1 MLITSLTNNKIKEVS
16 KLKEKKYRNITNTF
30 LIEGINLVLEAEKKG
45 LLKEVFAL
53 EDSNITTNT
62 NITYVTKEVM
72 KKISTTDSIP
82 TVVGVSYK
90 KKEEEVGSRILILD
104 NIQDP
109 GNLGTIIRSS
119 KAFNINTIVLS
130 TKTVDMYNPKVLR
143 ATEGTIFHTNII
155 VRELEPFIQSLKKD
169 NYKIYGTKVDKGSN
183 VKDINI
189 PLKYALIMGSEGNG
203 INNNIIKLCDD
214 YLYIK
219 MNKEVESLNVAIA
232 TSILLYEMD
241 GKYEFNQ
248 NR

>member
-30 LIEGINLVLEAEKKG
+30 LIEGINLITEAEKKG

-53 EDSNITTNT
+53 EDSNITTT
-62 NITYVTKEVM
+62 ASITYVTKEVM

-82 TVVGVSYK
+82 SVVGISYK
-90 KKEEEVGSRILILD
+90 KKEEELGSRILILD

-109 GNLGTIIRSS
+109 GNLGTIIRTS
-119 KAFNINTIVLS
+119 KAFNIDTIVLS
-130 TKTVDMYNPKVLR
+130 KSTVDMYNPKVLR
-143 ATEGTIFHTNII
+143 ATEGNIFHTNII
-155 VRELEPFIQSLKKD
+155 VRELESFIPSLKKD
-169 NYKIYGTKVDKGSN
+169 NYKIYGTKVDNGTN
-183 VKDINI
+183 VKDIDI

-203 INNNIIKLCDD
+203 ISDSISLLCDD

-241 GKYEFNQ
+241 GKYEFN
-248 NR
+248 